1 MPFLFLI
8 MHFLVVFA
16 EEATWKEKMIENIEY
31 ELYQSIQQGIGAEW
45 SSLEINL
52 AHVPFKV
59 PSYCSIDQSIRI
71 QFGQVEDFR
80 GGTQVFLEI
89 FNDDSICTRGR
100 FVIYPEIYTD
110 LFVTQETVSTNQDVL
125 YKKKRSRY
133 DKIDGQPVGD
143 GKWIAIKSIASGIPI
158 TTTNVRE
165 KPLVKDGSN
174 VKVILLSGNI
184 KIHSTG
190 KLLEDG
196 YRNRSARVLLS
207 TGKRVDGIVKDENT
221 VIIHL
226 K

>member
-1 MPFLFLI
+1 M
-8 MHFLVVFA
+8 
-16 EEATWKEKMIENIEY
+16 
-31 ELYQSIQQGIGAEW
+31 S
-45 SSLEINL
+45 
-52 AHVPFKV
+52 HVPFKV

-71 QFGQVEDFR
+71 QFGKVEDFR

-89 FNDDSICTRGR
+89 LNDDSICTRGR
-100 FVIYPEIYTD
+100 FIIYPEIYTD
-110 LFVTQETVSTNQDVL
+110 LLVTQETVSANQDVL

-133 DKIDGQPVGD
+133 DKIDGQPLGE
-143 GKWIAIKSIASGIPI
+143 GKWIAIKSMSAGVPI

-184 KIHSTG
+184 KVHSTG

-196 YRNRSARVLLS
+196 YKNRSARVLLS
-207 TGKRVDGIVKDENT
+207 TGKRVEGIVKDENT
-221 VIIHL
+221 VVIHL